1 MEKVYKSIKTSISEA
16 RKLEQVEADTAK
28 LQADLLYVAM
38 MADVDLEEV
47 EDNE

>member
-1 MEKVYKSIKTSISEA
+1 MSAYKPIKTSVTEA
-16 RKLEQVEADTAK
+16 RRLEQVEADTAK